1 MRNLFV
7 VVVLLVVCMLALP
20 GCLLTGPAEKTAVH
34 QYRLASDNTVLRV
47 YNDSAVPPYARDS
60 ALADNEALLA
70 MDALLQGRKVD
81 DVRADRLKLL
91 PQFGN
96 VPIPAT
102 TSATS
107 AVPASP

>member
-7 VVVLLVVCMLALP
+7 VIVLLAVCLLALP
-20 GCLLTGPAEKTAVH
+20 GCLLTGPAEKTAIH

-47 YNDSAVPPYARDS
+47 YNDPVVPPYARDS

-70 MDALLQGRKVD
+70 IDALFQGRKVD

-91 PQFGN
+91 PQFGKLP
-96 VPIPAT
+96 VAGPTPA
-102 TSATS
+102 A
-107 AVPASP
+107 P